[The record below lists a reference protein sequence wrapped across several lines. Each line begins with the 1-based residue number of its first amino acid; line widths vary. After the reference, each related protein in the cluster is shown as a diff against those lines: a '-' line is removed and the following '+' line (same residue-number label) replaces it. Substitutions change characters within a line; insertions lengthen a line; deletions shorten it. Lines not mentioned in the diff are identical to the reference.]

1 MNRANAAISVLLV
14 VGSLRKRAQRSLNAL
29 LAQTALDQME
39 IVVVDVA
46 PRDKPELEYGEDAA
60 VKYLRRPHLSLW
72 SEARYE
78 AYQHSTGPIVASVE
92 DHAYAAPNWAEAVI
106 EAYQGSWAAVGYAFV
121 NANPRTYRSRACL
134 IKDYGP
140 WMHPTGGG
148 PTGFV
153 PGHNISYRRDVLES
167 FGDELKDLFALDFTM
182 QAAIRRR
189 GLPMYVEP
197 RAIVAHENFVRI
209 SQMIRV
215 QVAYSR
221 LLAGR
226 RMKIEGWSPGRRLL
240 YAALTPF
247 GSPAIACCRYVKSFA
262 PRRTLWLAALKATP
276 IVVVSFACCGFAE
289 SFSYLFGDG
298 SAEQEVMTYW
308 ELKAVRSTVD

>member
-1 MNRANAAISVLLV
+1 
-14 VGSLRKRAQRSLNAL
+14 
-29 LAQTALDQME
+29 ME
-39 IVVVDVA
+39 IVVVDLA
-46 PRDKPELEYGEDAA
+46 PGDKPALEYDEAA
-60 VKYLRRPHLSLW
+60 PVKYLRRPHLALW

-78 AYQHSTGPIVASVE
+78 AYQHSTGPIVASIE

-106 EAYQGSWAAVGYAFV
+106 EAHQGPQGPWAAVGFAFV
-121 NANPRTYRSRACL
+121 NANPETYRSRACL

-140 WMHPTGGG
+140 WMHPTKGG

-167 FGDELKDLFALDFTM
+167 FGDELEDLFALDFTL

-189 GLPMYVEP
+189 GAPMYVEP

-215 QVAYSR
+215 QVAYNR

-226 RMKIEGWSPGRRLL
+226 RMKVEEWSAGRRLL

-247 GSPAIACCRYVKSFA
+247 GSPAIACYRYVKSFA
-262 PRRTLWLAALKATP
+262 PRPTLWLDALKATP
-276 IVVVSFACCGFAE
+276 IIVASFAICGFAE

-298 SAEQEVMTYW
+298 D
-308 ELKAVRSTVD
+308 R